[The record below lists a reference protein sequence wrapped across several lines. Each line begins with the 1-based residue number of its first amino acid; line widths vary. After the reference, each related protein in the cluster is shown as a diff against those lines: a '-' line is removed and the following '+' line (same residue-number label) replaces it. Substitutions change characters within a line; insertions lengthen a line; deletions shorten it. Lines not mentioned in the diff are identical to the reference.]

1 MAPSMLCTEKHSVNI
16 IKGLRVRMRDGVEL
30 NVRITR
36 PATEGRY
43 PAVLEYNP
51 YRRLDHAQA
60 SFPPAVPYLAEH
72 GYVVVQFDVR
82 GTGSST
88 GSSTDAYSDDE
99 QQDGYDMVEWA
110 AQQPWCT
117 GAVGMIGK
125 SYGATVQW
133 QVAGRKPPHLKAI
146 IVRSGSNDMY
156 EDTAYPGGCRRP
168 WRFEFFAPNMNAYNF
183 APPDPMLTGAD
194 WSRVW
199 QQRLEGSQPWSLN
212 IFRNDTD
219 SEYWRG
225 KSIKGNFQDVDCA
238 VYLIEGWADWYANAE
253 LEAFRQL
260 KSPKKVVIGP
270 WGHYYPEEKFA
281 LPGPRIDTR
290 IEYLRWFDHWLK
302 GIANGVM
309 DEPPV
314 TVFVRQWQQPSLL
327 TLNEPGHWHAD
338 THWPPA
344 ASAVQ
349 TFYLDAASAG
359 LATAAPN
366 AGAPAA
372 NSPGADAVSYDYRP
386 TVGLASGRV
395 GLGSTSPWGMPGDQR
410 IDDAYSACFT
420 TPPLDRKMALLG
432 QPLAV
437 LHVSSTAEVAWFNV
451 RVCDV
456 APDGTS
462 RLLSHGGRLATHLE
476 SHDRPSPLVPG
487 KIYEL
492 RLPLRDLAYEI
503 APGHRLR
510 IAVSSADFQNA
521 WPTGMA
527 ARNTVHCSASHPSR
541 IELPVLPAGAQ
552 GQEPPAFQPS
562 PHPLPSAVEVPKA
575 TYTLSHDLAAD
586 TVTCTLGATGD
597 GTVRRSDYTVSNQ
610 DPARAS
616 IIAEVRYRAPHPGL
630 AIDVESNCQT
640 TSTSTEF
647 THAAQVTIR
656 IEGKVHFQKSWADS
670 VPRNYA

>member
-1 MAPSMLCTEKHSVNI
+1 MTARDTEKHDIRI
-16 IKGLRVRMRDGVEL
+16 IKGLRIRMRDGVEL

-36 PATEGRY
+36 PATPGRY

-88 GSSTDAYSDDE
+88 GTSTDAYSDDE

-110 AQQPWCT
+110 ARQDWCT

-133 QVAGRKPPHLKAI
+133 QVAGKAPPHLKAI

-199 QQRLEGSQPWSLN
+199 QQRLDGSQPWSLN
-212 IFRNDTD
+212 IFRHDTD
-219 SEYWRG
+219 SGYWRG
-225 KSIKGNFQDVDCA
+225 KSIKGNFQDVGCA
-238 VYLIEGWADWYANAE
+238 VYLIEGWADWYAYAE
-253 LEAFRQL
+253 LDAFREL
-260 KSPKKVVIGP
+260 NAPKKVVIGP

-302 GIANGVM
+302 GIANGIM

-327 TLNEPGHWHAD
+327 TLNEPGHWHSD
-338 THWPPA
+338 TNWPPA
-344 ASAVQ
+344 ASRTVGY
-349 TFYLDAASAG
+349 YLDPASAG
-359 LATAAPN
+359 LAAQAPED
-366 AGAPAA
+366 G
-372 NSPGADAVSYDYRP
+372 AVSYDYRP
-386 TVGLASGRV
+386 TVGMASGRV
-395 GLGSTSPWGMPGDQR
+395 GLGSTSPWGMPTDQR
-410 IDDAYSACFT
+410 IDDAYAACFT
-420 TPPLDRKMALLG
+420 TPPLDAPLALLG
-432 QPLAV
+432 QPQAV
-437 LHVSSTAEVAWFNV
+437 LFVSSSAEVAYFNV

-462 RLLSHGGRLATHLE
+462 RLLSQGGRLATHRAG
-476 SHDRPSPLVPG
+476 HDRPEPLAPG
-487 KIYEL
+487 EIYEL
-492 RLPLRDLAYEI
+492 RVTLRDLAYEI

-521 WPTGMA
+521 WPTGMP
-527 ARNTVHCSASHPSR
+527 ARNTIHCGAAHPSR
-541 IELPVLPAGAQ
+541 VELTLLPAGGPRQ
-552 GQEPPAFQPS
+552 DPPSFAPS
-562 PHPLPSAVEVPKA
+562 PHPLPAASEVPKA
-575 TYTLSHDLAAD
+575 TYTLTHDLAAD
-586 TVTCTLGATGD
+586 TVVCTLGATGD
-597 GTVRRSDYTVSNQ
+597 GTVRRSDYTVSNR

-616 IIAEVRYRAPHPGL
+616 IVAEVRYRAPHPNM
-630 AIDVESNCQT
+630 AIDIESNCQT
-640 TSTSTEF
+640 TSTRSEF

-656 IEGKVHFQKSWADS
+656 IEGKVHFQKSWAES
-670 VPRNYA
+670 VPRNHA